1 MTPEGIISAIVI
13 GAIVGILARLLLPG
27 RQAISLLLTVV
38 VGIAAALLGT
48 WLAQQVGVAT
58 TNGVDWIEILFQIG
72 LAAVGIGL
80 VSGAGRRRRVL

>member
-38 VGIAAALLGT
+38 IGIAAALLGT

-80 VSGAGRRRRVL
+80 VTGTGRRRRVL